1 MLAKDYFRGFPDE
14 RVGGGEIITSA
25 VPIMHTYMTS
35 IPPQEDALLNTAN
48 GDEEEEI
55 ITRFRRRRSYN
66 VHWLE
71 LALSE
76 TGCHP
81 KSVPSQGVINARYA
95 PRDAKSTR
103 KSVSAGP
110 SIDGNKA
117 H

>member
-1 MLAKDYFRGFPDE
+1 MC
-14 RVGGGEIITSA
+14 VGSSWL
-25 VPIMHTYMTS
+25 S
-35 IPPQEDALLNTAN
+35 I
-48 GDEEEEI
+48 
-55 ITRFRRRRSYN
+55 
-66 VHWLE
+66 
-71 LALSE
+71 SE

-81 KSVPSQGVINARYA
+81 KCAPSKGATSARYA